1 VATEGDQGAATRF
14 AKRARSTTRARRCDD
29 AAATMAAAGAAI
41 DRTRDFLKL
50 SSDAQALSASA
61 PPLSASGAARTRPSQ
76 KALHFTQRATQ
87 ISKGIQTCA
96 MLLSRLTT
104 VAKSQNLFSEEGDEL
119 NRLSLTV
126 KNEMNDVKKQ
136 LSELQTWL
144 AANDLGTGKDAKLHS
159 EAIVK
164 TMGDKLLESGNVFE
178 RLLKNRRTSLVSSF
192 ERKRIFGGDDV
203 DLGKPMSFA
212 HQEPHGDV
220 EAQQSLVIPDVTY
233 VRSRVEAISAV
244 EKHINDL
251 GQAMGTLATLI
262 STQEDSVNSLAGN
275 VERSNLDLR
284 AGFNEL
290 QRYYQSIAGNQ
301 KLIQRLFAV
310 VVAFCLFF
318 LVFLA

>member
-1 VATEGDQGAATRF
+1 
-14 AKRARSTTRARRCDD
+14 
-29 AAATMAAAGAAI
+29 MAAAGAAI

-136 LSELQTWL
+136 LGELQTWL

-178 RLLKNRRTSLVSSF
+178 RLLKNRRTSLVSSL

-212 HQEPHGDV
+212 LQEPHGGDV

-262 STQEDSVNSLAGN
+262 STQEDAVNSLAGN
-275 VERSNLDLR
+275 VERSNVDLR

-290 QRYYQSIAGNQ
+290 QRYYQSISGNQ
-301 KLIQRLFAV
+301 RLVQRLFAV